1 MVMSILNAASEL
13 LGSHAE
19 AESEDHDAVLVRLVA
34 AGAGIAAT
42 WLANAA
48 IRHIWKHTTGQH
60 APKNANDPALAI
72 GHAVAFAA
80 LSGAV
85 AVLAKRVATHGA
97 TSVLHALTGHG
108 HHGASAHDVPLADDA
123 FLAED

>member
-1 MVMSILNAASEL
+1 MSILNAASEI
-13 LGSHAE
+13 LGAHGE
-19 AESEDHDAVLVRLVA
+19 AENEDHDAMLVRLVA

-48 IRHIWKHTTGQH
+48 IRHIWKHATGTH

-97 TSVLHALTGHG
+97 TSVLHALTGHN
-108 HHGASAHDVPLADDA
+108 AHETHAVPAAADDT
-123 FLAED
+123 FL

>member
-1 MVMSILNAASEL
+1 MSILNAASEL
-13 LGSHAE
+13 FSAHDGAE
-19 AESEDHDAVLVRLVA
+19 HEDDDAVLVRLIA

-48 IRHIWKHTTGQH
+48 IKHIWQHTTGQH

-85 AVLAKRVATHGA
+85 AVLAKRIATHGA

-108 HHGASAHDVPLADDA
+108 HGQAAPAAEVHTEDT
-123 FLAED
+123 FLNE

>member
-1 MVMSILNAASEL
+1 MSILNAASDL
-13 LGSHAE
+13 LTSHDGE
-19 AESEDHDAVLVRLVA
+19 HEDDDAVLVRLVA

-42 WLANAA
+42 WLANLA
-48 IRHIWKHTTGQH
+48 IRHIWKHATGSH

-72 GHAVAFAA
+72 GSAVAFAA

-97 TSVLHALTGHG
+97 TSVLHALTGHT
-108 HHGASAHDVPLADDA
+108 HHDVPEATDE
-123 FLAED
+123 FLAE

>member
-1 MVMSILNAASEL
+1 MSILNAASEL
-13 LGSHAE
+13 FASHDGAGH
-19 AESEDHDAVLVRLVA
+19 DDDDAVLVRLVA

-48 IRHIWKHTTGQH
+48 IRHIWKHATGSH
-60 APKNANDPALAI
+60 APKSANDPALAI

-97 TSVLHALTGHG
+97 TSVLHALGGHG
-108 HHGASAHDVPLADDA
+108 HSHAADVPATDDA
-123 FLAED
+123 FLAE

>member
-1 MVMSILNAASEL
+1 MKHNF
-13 LGSHAE
+13 AE
-19 AESEDHDAVLVRLVA
+19 EGVEEVLHQDDDAVMVRLVA
-34 AGAGIAAT
+34 AGAGLAAT

-48 IRHIWKHTTGQH
+48 IRHIWKHATGNH

-85 AVLAKRVATHGA
+85 AVLARRVATHGA
-97 TSVLHALTGHG
+97 TSVLHALTGH
-108 HHGASAHDVPLADDA
+108 HHDGEEH
-123 FLAED
+123 